1 MSLSCHKMNYS
12 LVPNKWNKRP
22 HLIFFKKIFES
33 ALLRHPLHTQTHTH
47 THTHTNSHTYHLL
60 IFLFFFREKIR
71 KIRFKFSNEVRKH
84 WLFFLYTLIC
94 IVRSQYA
101 CRFFVK
107 LRHLNQ
113 IRQIAPS
120 LLLILFCWVFQ
131 SHSLIKTLGYSGPR
145 IRVLIFWKLQNTSY
159 LN

>member
-1 MSLSCHKMNYS
+1 MSCHKMNYFS
-12 LVPNKWNKRP
+12 VPNNT
-22 HLIFFKKIFES
+22 
-33 ALLRHPLHTQTHTH
+33 HTHTHAHTHTH
-47 THTHTNSHTYHLL
+47 THTHTNSHAYITYWFF
-60 IFLFFFREKIR
+60 IFFREKIW
-71 KIRFKFSNEVRKH
+71 KMRFKFSNEVRKQ
-84 WLFFLYTLIC
+84 WLFFLYALIC
-94 IVRSQYA
+94 IVRSRYA

-131 SHSLIKTLGYSGPR
+131 SHSLIKALGYSGPR